1 MSKIVFFCKDSK
13 SNINLFEYYTQDI
26 DALKDLGHEV
36 VIVNRF
42 IDIPFKFD
50 VLFVWWWTYAFYP
63 VILAKIL
70 RKPVIITGTFNFK
83 FPDGF
88 DGIDYFAR
96 PFWQR
101 ILIKFSVKSAS
112 LNLFVN
118 NHELVNCTNYFKLK
132 SSKYF
137 PHIIS
142 ADYLKEPNFENKK
155 LELFNIAW
163 SGKKNLIRKGVPELL
178 EAIYILKKEGREIKL
193 TLAGKRGDGIDYLH
207 SLIKRYDINSL
218 VTIVGEITKEEKISM
233 MNSFAIF
240 VQPSHYEGFGLAMAE
255 AMGCGACIITC
266 DVGAV
271 KDVVGETGLYT
282 VPGSPR
288 DLADKIKIAIED
300 EQLRIKLQKMAFDR
314 ANNVFSYKKKLYSLD
329 SFLNKLK

>member
-1 MSKIVFFCKDSK
+1 MSKIIFFCKDSK
-13 SNINLFEYYTQDI
+13 SNIKLFEYYKQDI

-42 IDIPFKFD
+42 IDIPLKFD
-50 VLFVWWWTYAFYP
+50 ILFVWWWTYAFYP
-63 VILAKIL
+63 VILSKVL
-70 RKPVIITGTFNFK
+70 NKPIIITGTFNFK
-83 FPDGF
+83 FPKGF
-88 DGIDYFAR
+88 EGVDYFSR
-96 PFWQR
+96 PWWQR
-101 ILIKFSVKSAS
+101 FLIKFSVKFAT

-118 NHELVNCTNYFKLK
+118 KSELANCTNYFNLK

-142 ADYLKEPNFENKK
+142 DDYLKGSDFTNKK

-178 EAIYILKKEGREIKL
+178 EAVYILNKEGVEMKL
-193 TLAGKRGDGIDYLH
+193 TLAGKKGDGMDYLC
-207 SLIKRYDINSL
+207 SLIKKYNIGNF
-218 VTIVGEITKEEKISM
+218 VTIVGEITKEEKIRM

-255 AMGCGACIITC
+255 AMGCGACIVTC

-271 KDVVGETGLYT
+271 RDVVGDSGIYA
-282 VPGSPR
+282 VPGSAR
-288 DLADKIKIAIED
+288 DLADKIKMVVED
-300 EQLRIKLQKMAFDR
+300 ENLRIKLQASAFER
-314 ANNVFSYKKKLYSLD
+314 ASSIFSYEKKLFTLD
-329 SFLNKLK
+329 NFLKTLK